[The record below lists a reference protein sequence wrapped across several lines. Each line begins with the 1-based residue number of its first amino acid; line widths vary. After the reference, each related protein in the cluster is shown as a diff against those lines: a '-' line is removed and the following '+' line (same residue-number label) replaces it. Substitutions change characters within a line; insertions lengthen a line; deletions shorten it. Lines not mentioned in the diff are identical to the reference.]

1 MDDKTMT
8 TNTNTSGHPMTLLKR
23 ALIVTALAGSL
34 AACAVARDQQTM
46 GAYVDDTAITTEIK
60 GKMAAD
66 KDVAATAISVETM
79 NGVTQLSGFAKSQTE
94 KDRAATIARQA
105 KGVRSV
111 RNDIVV
117 RQ

>member
-1 MDDKTMT
+1 MSNKTTMT
-8 TNTNTSGHPMTLLKR
+8 NIPGRATGLLRR

-34 AACAVARDQQTM
+34 AACAVARDQQTV
-46 GAYVDDTAITTEIK
+46 GAYVDDAAITTEIK

-66 KDVAATAISVETM
+66 KDVAATSISVETM
-79 NGVTQLSGFAKSQTE
+79 NGVTQLSGFAKSQAE
-94 KDRAATIARQA
+94 KDRAAAIAREA

-117 RQ
+117 RP

>member
-1 MDDKTMT
+1 MIDKTTMT
-8 TNTNTSGHPMTLLKR
+8 NSLERSTTLLRR

-66 KDVAATAISVETM
+66 KDVAATSISVETM
-79 NGVTQLSGFAKSQTE
+79 NGVTQLSGFAKSQAE
-94 KDRAATIARQA
+94 KDRASAIAREA

-117 RQ
+117 RP